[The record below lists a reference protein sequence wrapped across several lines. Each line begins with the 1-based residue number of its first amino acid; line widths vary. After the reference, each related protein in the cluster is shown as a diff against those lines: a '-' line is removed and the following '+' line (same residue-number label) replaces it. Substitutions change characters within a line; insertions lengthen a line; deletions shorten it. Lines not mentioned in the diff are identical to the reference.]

1 MFSRGVQYMLIS
13 TLAFSLMTVCVKY
26 LKHIPFFEL
35 ILFRS
40 LVSLV
45 LSLVYIKAKDLNPLG
60 NNRPLL
66 IKRGVVGTIAL
77 SLFFL
82 SIQNLP
88 LASAA
93 TIGYLSPIFTAIFAV
108 FILNERI
115 IPKQWLF
122 FAISFSGIVLI
133 KGFDGNVSWFY
144 ILTGVVAAMLA
155 GFAYNFVRKLRTTD
169 NPIVVVFYFP
179 LVATPVMLV
188 WSIFNWVQPVGI
200 DWLVLIAMGIL
211 TQFGQVYLSKA
222 LYLENAGRMTSIKYL
237 GTVNA
242 LLFSV
247 FFFHEYYSLINLL
260 GILLV
265 IMGVLLNIYYTSDK
279 KMKQQSLKG

>member
-26 LKHIPFFEL
+26 LDHIPFFEL

-45 LSLVYIKAKDLNPLG
+45 LSLVYIKAKGLNPLG

-93 TIGYLSPIFTAIFAV
+93 TIGYLSPIFTALFAV

-122 FAISFSGIVLI
+122 FTISFSGIVLI

-144 ILTGVVAAMLA
+144 ILTGVIAAMLA

-188 WSIFNWVQPVGI
+188 WSLFNWVQPIGI
-200 DWLVLIAMGIL
+200 DWLVIIAMGIL